1 MNPILRKLNLS
12 MTMKNNLKNVVITGG
27 AGFIGS
33 NLAKKFLSEGTEKIL
48 IIDDLSTGNK
58 DNLIGLNN
66 IEFIESRIEDIEN
79 LDNLFKE
86 YDFCFHLAAG
96 VGVQYIM
103 ENVSKALL
111 TNIEGTHIIIEA
123 CKANNIP
130 MLITSTS
137 EVYGTSSDKVWT
149 EESKSL
155 IGPPTK
161 LRWSYAASKLIDEFL
176 VLSEFN
182 DNNLNPIVV
191 RLFNIIGPNQ
201 VSDFGMVVP
210 KFIEAAIHDR
220 DIIIHGNGSQTRS
233 FTWVNDVI
241 EYLYLLS
248 NKRLYGEIFNIGQTE
263 EISIKKLAELII
275 KLSNSN
281 SKIVYRTHEE
291 VYGSKFEDPMRR
303 TPSIDKIVEATGYEP
318 SMTIENMIKEIIEYK
333 KINN

>member
-1 MNPILRKLNLS
+1 
-12 MTMKNNLKNVVITGG
+12 MKNNLKKIVITGG

-58 DNLIGLNN
+58 NNLVGLDK
-66 IEFIESRIEDIEN
+66 IEFIESRIEDVNN
-79 LDNLFKE
+79 LDELVSG

-111 TNIEGTHIIIEA
+111 TNIEATHIIIQA
-123 CKANNIP
+123 CKVNKMP

-137 EVYGTSSDKVWT
+137 EVYGTSNENVWT
-149 EESKSL
+149 EETKSL

-176 VLSEFN
+176 VLSEYN
-182 DNNLNPIVV
+182 DNKLNPIVV

-210 KFIEAAIHDR
+210 KFIEAAINNKDL
-220 DIIIHGNGSQTRS
+220 IIHGEGNQTRS
-233 FTWVNDVI
+233 FTWVEDVI
-241 EYLYLLS
+241 EYFYLLS
-248 NKRLYGEIFNIGQTE
+248 NKKLYGEIYNIGQTE
-263 EISIKKLAELII
+263 EISIKELAELII
-275 KLSNSN
+275 ELSNSN
-281 SKIVYRTHEE
+281 SKIVYKTHEE

-303 TPSIDKIVEATGYEP
+303 TPSIDKIIEATGYKP
-318 SMTIENMIKEIIEYK
+318 SMVIPNMIKEIIE
-333 KINN
+333 

>member
-1 MNPILRKLNLS
+1 
-12 MTMKNNLKNVVITGG
+12 MKNNLKKIVITGG

-33 NLAKKFLSEGTEKIL
+33 NLAKKFLSEGAEKIL

-58 DNLIGLNN
+58 NNLVGLDK
-66 IEFIESRIEDIEN
+66 IEFIESRIEDVNN
-79 LDNLFKE
+79 LDELVSG

-111 TNIEGTHIIIEA
+111 TNIEATHIIIQA
-123 CKANNIP
+123 CKVNKMP

-137 EVYGTSSDKVWT
+137 EVYGTSNENVWT
-149 EESKSL
+149 EETKSL

-176 VLSEFN
+176 VLSEYN
-182 DNNLNPIVV
+182 DNKLNPIVV

-210 KFIEAAIHDR
+210 KFIEAAINNKDL
-220 DIIIHGNGSQTRS
+220 IIHGEGNQTRS
-233 FTWVNDVI
+233 FTWVEDVI
-241 EYLYLLS
+241 EYFYLLS
-248 NKRLYGEIFNIGQTE
+248 NKKLYGEIYNIGQTE
-263 EISIKKLAELII
+263 EISIKELAELII
-275 KLSNSN
+275 ELSNSN
-281 SKIVYRTHEE
+281 SKIVYKTHEE

-303 TPSIDKIVEATGYEP
+303 TPSIDKIIEATGYKP
-318 SMTIENMIKEIIEYK
+318 SMVIPNMIKEIIEYK
-333 KINN
+333 KLNN